1 MYIVLLVSVVVIYFS
16 YPAGQTG
23 GEITH
28 PEVSN
33 DFKVPAGE
41 KEDNNHD

>member
-1 MYIVLLVSVVVIYFS
+1 MYIVLLISIAVIYFS

-33 DFKVPAGE
+33 GFEVPVD
-41 KEDNNHD
+41 KEEE